1 PQGSVSISF
10 EGSLAAQSPTPW
22 RFWRGALAGEEYAF
36 GLALHSSDRPHLGR
50 DLSSDTTAGNKRS
63 IELSVRYCDAALG
76 LEHWRDA

>member
-1 PQGSVSISF
+1 MSISF

-36 GLALHSSDRPHLGR
+36 GLALHSSGEPHLGG
-50 DLSSDTTAGNKRS
+50 DLSSDATAGHKQR
-63 IELSVRYCDAALG
+63 IELTVRYCDAALG